1 MEWVIILMLLILDF
15 IEGIIIKK
23 LRREIAARDGNYV
36 KKPSRIGK
44 FFKNLFRDI
53 VGF

>member
-1 MEWVIILMLLILDF
+1 MAICKEV
-15 IEGIIIKK
+15 EKKIKSHQYVYDS
-23 LRREIAARDGNYV
+23 IAYALSPENSDGAEV
-36 KKPSRIGK
+36 KPSRVGK

>member
-1 MEWVIILMLLILDF
+1 MEWIIILMLLLLDF
-15 IEGIIIKK
+15 IEGLVIKK
-23 LRREIAARDGNYV
+23 LRKEIASRDGTYV
-36 KKPSRIGK
+36 KKTSRVGK